1 MESNLSRTNIDK
13 EGVDRSGPD
22 PKGIVS
28 AGAALKRKYSKK
40 NPLINRPMLMERV
53 SREEV
58 LGRIMTPRQQ
68 EVFQVIDMFWQKM
81 GYGPSVDEIMICLN
95 AKSRNNVTRMINRLV
110 QVGALKKVPGLARSV
125 RPVDVNFRHIV
136 YED

>member
-1 MESNLSRTNIDK
+1 MESNLSRTNVEK
-13 EGVDRSGPD
+13 VGTAALSGPANRV
-22 PKGIVS
+22 KE
-28 AGAALKRKYSKK
+28 AKKRKYSKK
-40 NPLINRPMLMERV
+40 NPLINRSMLMERV
-53 SREEV
+53 SREEI

-68 EVFQVIDMFWQKM
+68 EVFQVIDMFWNQR
-81 GYGPSVDEIMICLN
+81 GYGPSVEEIMICLN